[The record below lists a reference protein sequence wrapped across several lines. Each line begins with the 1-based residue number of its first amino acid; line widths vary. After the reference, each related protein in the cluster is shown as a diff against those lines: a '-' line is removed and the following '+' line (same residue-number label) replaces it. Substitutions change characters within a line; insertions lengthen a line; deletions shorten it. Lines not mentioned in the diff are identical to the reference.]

1 MKANVQKMQGVSAYI
16 ETHYE
21 AMAYYH
27 QEKKICHYRQYG
39 DCSNQKSIQCNK
51 RCIGYTKCPDFI
63 SDAKYMER
71 LGNAHKTV
79 VKKKQ
84 NKGQK
89 KPKPVKKS
97 VDSKVAMKKKKNK
110 VVKKELSDNAL
121 GNDPKLKA
129 IFEQFKSK

>member
-51 RCIGYTKCPDFI
+51 RCIGYTKCPNFI

-71 LGNAHKTV
+71 LGNAYKAT

-84 NKGQK
+84 NKSSNK
-89 KPKPVKKS
+89 SVKKS
-97 VDSKVAMKKKKNK
+97 VASKTVMKKKKNK
-110 VVKKELSDNAL
+110 VAKKELPDNAL

-129 IFEQFKSK
+129 VFEQFKSQ